1 MRALYYYLGGRQSVR
16 FTYVTASEGWAP
28 SEDAYAAFSSEN
40 ANKMFLGSTLA
51 DYSRDNG
58 DYTWNVLRHER
69 QQLTFS
75 GKYYF
80 VKIIFFL

>member
-1 MRALYYYLGGRQSVR
+1 MRFS
-16 FTYVTASEGWAP
+16 YVTASEGWTP
-28 SEDAYAAFSSEN
+28 SEDAYAAFNSEN
-40 ANKMFLGSTLA
+40 ENKMFLGNTLA

-69 QQLTFS
+69 QNLGFS

-80 VKIIFFL
+80 FEDRNF